1 MKPSGSDIAGPG
13 GCSDTSHVA
22 TPIEAPP
29 EFPGC
34 HPIRLTRDGLEHF
47 EGRLEYW
54 EASSET
60 AWVISEPT
68 TVTHEGP
75 TRRLGRLA
83 ELIAEARRGGAP
95 EENFTRQRGGPPPR
109 IAQMFR

>member
-1 MKPSGSDIAGPG
+1 MKPSGSDIAGPDG
-13 GCSDTSHVA
+13 RSDTSHVV

-54 EASSET
+54 EASSES

-83 ELIAEARRGGAP
+83 ELIAEALRGGAP